1 MRAVFMQLP
10 DRGRLHKNRGITRS
24 VAVCSKVGAR
34 TFMGRA
40 INTTGDEWRKGIH
53 VLV

>member
-10 DRGRLHKNRGITRS
+10 DRGGLHKIRAINRA
-24 VAVCSKVGAR
+24 VAVCSKFGAR
-34 TFMGRA
+34 TFMGTA
-40 INTTGDEWRKGIH
+40 INTTGGEWRKGIH